1 MLFSNIHLIV
11 ALLEKATIVYT
22 DVTPISIYRGIHVT
36 IRLFLAVCLIT
47 TMCMNAPY
55 EIRLFLINKGSNM
68 FFVYKKKREK

>member
-36 IRLFLAVCLIT
+36 IRQFLAVCLIT

-55 EIRLFLINKGSNM
+55 EI
-68 FFVYKKKREK
+68 